1 MIPRIFFDV
10 AWKIYET
17 AHKWKRE
24 KDFPLVIYIS
34 TPYIFDSQGAS
45 NPFMER
51 AGSKEPEKKVTKHRT
66 ATPSTR
72 YKYCLTSHK
81 ARNWINNRVIS
92 QWFRGRCVLQ
102 IKGKSSCLPTSLFQ
116 LFKYRASLWF
126 LARSPDMQWHWQ
138 LVIFPFIVPDSL
150 PSKGQKRIS

>member
-45 NPFMER
+45 NPFMEK
-51 AGSKEPEKKVTKHRT
+51 AGSKGPEKKVTKHRT
-66 ATPSTR
+66 IEPPPPGTNIASPHIKPVTESTIALFPNDFGGDV
-72 YKYCLTSHK
+72 YCK
-81 ARNWINNRVIS
+81 
-92 QWFRGRCVLQ
+92 
-102 IKGKSSCLPTSLFQ
+102 
-116 LFKYRASLWF
+116 
-126 LARSPDMQWHWQ
+126 
-138 LVIFPFIVPDSL
+138 
-150 PSKGQKRIS
+150 